1 VTSLFNRLFHK
12 KTGKTLPSTHQ
23 FPEEVKIETADP
35 STDLLDN
42 KNASARMPNID
53 IDLEVTQLLVG
64 VAQSSGI
71 QRDHNEDSLF
81 TLTTNLI
88 TDERAINFGL
98 YIIADGMGGHDNGEL
113 ASRIAVGRLASHVIN
128 TLYKPL
134 ITSSSNG
141 VEISI
146 QEAMQNGVSQAHQA
160 VKKET
165 NGGGT
170 TLTAAIILGDQVTIT
185 HVGDSRAYLLEPDGN
200 IKLLTHDHSMVKRLV
215 DIGQISQEQ
224 ALIHPQR
231 NVLYRALGQGE
242 PFEPD
247 IFSFQV
253 CRGCQLLLCSD
264 GLWGVI
270 RESDL
275 AQNIYSPQAP
285 QIICQSLINLA
296 NEAGGPDNIS
306 AILVR
311 FPN

>member
-1 VTSLFNRLFHK
+1 MTSLINRLFHK
-12 KTGKTLPSTHQ
+12 KTRDAPASSQQHSDQSQSVPINPPNHGMDKKTIP
-23 FPEEVKIETADP
+23 V
-35 STDLLDN
+35 N
-42 KNASARMPNID
+42 SANINID
-53 IDLEVTQLLVG
+53 IDIPQLIIG

-81 TLTTNLI
+81 TLTTNLV
-88 TDERAINFGL
+88 TDEKAIDFGL

-113 ASRIAVGRLASHVIN
+113 ASKLAVGKLASNVIN

-134 ITSSSNG
+134 ITSSGNG
-141 VEISI
+141 LEISI
-146 QEAMQNGVSQAHQA
+146 QEAMKTGVYQAHQE
-160 VKKET
+160 VKRET
-165 NGGGT
+165 DGGGT
-170 TLTAAIILGDQVTIT
+170 TLTAALILGDQITIT

-200 IKLLTHDHSMVKRLV
+200 IKLLTHDHSLVKRLV
-215 DIGQISQEQ
+215 EIGQITQEQ

-253 CRGCQLLLCSD
+253 CQGCQLLLCSD

-270 RESDL
+270 PESEL
-275 AQNIYSPQAP
+275 AHMLSTSQVPQVV
-285 QIICQSLINLA
+285 CQTLINSA

-306 AILVR
+306 AIIVR
-311 FPN
+311 FPG